1 MRATVSIS
9 GLYNYDPSIFDNM
22 QYPDGVTADDVISN
36 LTIEL
41 AELELLYPAAVTM
54 KRAIG
59 DWSKS
64 RVKAWNRIAAALDA
78 EYNPIENYDRH
89 EDWTD
94 GETSSGTYKNQL
106 TGSGTNKTTDQQQ
119 NKVAGFN
126 LTASMADHDSSSQ
139 QTQGENSQT
148 TKSDATQ
155 TGKNDSTHSGRVHGN
170 IGVTMAQD
178 MIRAEIDIRT
188 KFDMVH
194 IIINEFK
201 QRFCLMVY

>member
-1 MRATVSIS
+1 MQAMMSIN
-9 GLYNYDPSIFDNM
+9 GLYNYDHSIFDNM
-22 QYPDGVTADDVISN
+22 KYPDGVTADDVIPN
-36 LTIEL
+36 LTMEL
-41 AELELLYPAAVTM
+41 AEFEIIYPAAVTI

-64 RVKAWNRIAAALDA
+64 RVKAWNRIAEALDA

-94 GETSSGTYKNQL
+94 GGTSSGTYKNQL
-106 TGSGTNKTTDQQQ
+106 TGNSITKT
-119 NKVAGFN
+119 AGFN
-126 LTASMADHDSSSQ
+126 VAASMTNRDSTA
-139 QTQGENSQT
+139 QTNNSD
-148 TKSDATQ
+148 STQ
-155 TGKNDSTHSGRVHGN
+155 TGKNNSTHSGRIHGN

-178 MIRAEIDIRT
+178 MIKAEIDMRT

-194 IIINEFK
+194 IIISEFK

>member
-1 MRATVSIS
+1 MRATMSIN
-9 GLYNYDPSIFDNM
+9 GLYNYDHSIFDNM
-22 QYPDGVTADDVISN
+22 KYPDGVMADDVIPN
-36 LTIEL
+36 LTMEL
-41 AELELLYPAAVTM
+41 AELEIIYPAAITM

-78 EYNPIENYDRH
+78 EYNPIENYDRR

-106 TGSGTNKTTDQQQ
+106 TGNSTTKT
-119 NKVAGFN
+119 AGFN
-126 LTASMADHDSSSQ
+126 EADSMANRDSTD
-139 QTQGENSQT
+139 QTNNSD
-148 TKSDATQ
+148 STQ
-155 TGKNDSTHSGRVHGN
+155 TGKNDSTHSGRIHGN

-178 MIRAEIDIRT
+178 MIKAEIDMRT

-194 IIINEFK
+194 IIISEFK